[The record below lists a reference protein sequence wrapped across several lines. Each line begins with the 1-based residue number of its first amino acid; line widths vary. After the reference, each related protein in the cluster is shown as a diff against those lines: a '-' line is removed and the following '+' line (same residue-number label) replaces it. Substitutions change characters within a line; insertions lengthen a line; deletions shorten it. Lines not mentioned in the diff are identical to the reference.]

1 MSRLRHAAHVV
12 ELEEGLLQRTVQQT
26 HSMNDNRMDLML
38 TAVIIALI
46 IGVVLFALRIL
57 FLWMNN

>member
-1 MSRLRHAAHVV
+1 
-12 ELEEGLLQRTVQQT
+12 
-26 HSMNDNRMDLML
+26 MNDNRMDLML